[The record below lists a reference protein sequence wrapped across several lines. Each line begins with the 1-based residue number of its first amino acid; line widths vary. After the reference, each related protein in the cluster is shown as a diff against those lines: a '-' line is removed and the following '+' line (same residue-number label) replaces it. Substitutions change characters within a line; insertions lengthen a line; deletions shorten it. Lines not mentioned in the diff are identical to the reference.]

1 MKKITLIASAA
12 VALLFAFKPAETIW
26 TVDKAHAK
34 LGFSVSHL
42 TVSDVDGSFKNF
54 DAKITSSHED
64 MTDAVIEV
72 TGQVNSINTDNDQ
85 RDAHLK
91 GPDFFDAA
99 KFSTFTFKSKSFKKV
114 GENKYKIAGDLTL
127 HGVTKPLELDGTCK
141 FGMNP
146 MSKKNI
152 VGVKVTGVFKRT
164 DFGIAATTPAAM
176 VGDEV
181 TLAGNGE
188 FVKN

>member
-1 MKKITLIASAA
+1 MKKITLIAAAA
-12 VALLFAFKPAETIW
+12 VAILFAFKPAETTW

-42 TVSDVDGSFKNF
+42 MVSDVDGSFKNF
-54 DAKITSSHED
+54 EAKITSSHED
-64 MTDAVIEV
+64 LSDAVVEV
-72 TGQVNSINTDNDQ
+72 TGQVNSINTDNEQ

-99 KFSTFTFKSKSFKKV
+99 KFATFTFKSKSVKKV
-114 GENKYKIAGDLTL
+114 AENKYKIAGDLTL
-127 HGVTKPLELDGTCK
+127 HGVTKPLELDATCK

-152 VGVKVTGVFKRT
+152 VGVKVSGTIKRT
-164 DFGIAATTPAAM
+164 DFGIAATTPSSM

-181 TLAGNGE
+181 TILGNGE
-188 FVKN
+188 FTKN